1 MEQKI
6 AARVGRLQAEL
17 ERKSSELER
26 AKQESERLSQ
36 EKQDLEDK
44 ASELSRQVDVS
55 VEMLANLKQ
64 DLVNKE
70 EELNHK
76 QQWVLYSYC
85 SSHFR
90 LSHYCL
96 GVSLELWGISFP
108 VETVLLVS
116 QLFCFLIFLVRID
129 IIMAAGVFFLWTMLD
144 LVLNAR
150 PYLGSWQDTICVG
163 DLGGCML

>member
-26 AKQESERLSQ
+26 AKHESQQLSQ
-36 EKQDLEDK
+36 EKTDLEDK

-64 DLVNKE
+64 DLVSKE

-76 QQWVLYSYC
+76 QQ
-85 SSHFR
+85 
-90 LSHYCL
+90 
-96 GVSLELWGISFP
+96 
-108 VETVLLVS
+108 
-116 QLFCFLIFLVRID
+116 
-129 IIMAAGVFFLWTMLD
+129 
-144 LVLNAR
+144 
-150 PYLGSWQDTICVG
+150 
-163 DLGGCML
+163 